1 MLLGDQR
8 RTITALIVPNYDA
21 IKEFAA
27 EQQLDAQDLPALL
40 QTQEIQQL
48 IRGEINQY
56 SGDFADFE
64 RVRRFTLMEEEFSQE
79 SGDITPTLKLKRQVI
94 MEKHKAAIDQMYGD
108 DG

>member
-8 RTITALIVPNYDA
+8 STVTALIVPNYDE
-21 IKEFAA
+21 IKEYAS
-27 EQQLDAQDLPALL
+27 EQQLDTKDLPALL
-40 QTQEIQQL
+40 QTQEIQRL

-56 SGDFADFE
+56 SADFADFE
-64 RVRRFTLMEEEFSQE
+64 RVRRFTLLAEEFSQE